1 MEKSLDLALFFIGN
15 RPEALAQRD
24 RGARILETFFRNMVP
39 RSLDRL
45 THHNL
50 DALRTPA
57 AQVWVCVDER
67 FLVPL
72 HYLLE
77 HLGPCPAITVD
88 GGVGVIHAG

>member
-1 MEKSLDLALFFIGN
+1 MALDHLGQRIGCDRLARCFG
-15 RPEALAQRD
+15 RVRK
-24 RGARILETFFRNMVP
+24 MVP

-50 DALRTPA
+50 DALPTPA

-67 FLVPL
+67 FLVPF

-77 HLGPCPAITVD
+77 HLGCPAITVD

>member
-1 MEKSLDLALFFIGN
+1 VPPPIGALPRWKKSLDLALFL

-67 FLVPL
+67 FLVPSIICSST
-72 HYLLE
+72 LLAQQ
-77 HLGPCPAITVD
+77 LQLMAV
-88 GGVGVIHAG
+88 

>member
-1 MEKSLDLALFFIGN
+1 
-15 RPEALAQRD
+15 
-24 RGARILETFFRNMVP
+24 MVP

-88 GGVGVIHAG
+88 GGVEVIHAG